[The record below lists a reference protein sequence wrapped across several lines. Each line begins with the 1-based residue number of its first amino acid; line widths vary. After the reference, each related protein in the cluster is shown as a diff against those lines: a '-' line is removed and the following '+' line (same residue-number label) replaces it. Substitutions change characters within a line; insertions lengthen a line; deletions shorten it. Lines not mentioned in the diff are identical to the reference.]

1 MAKNILRM
9 SIITK
14 SAFYPIS
21 SLCRNDAMLAEASLK
36 FSAIAGLL
44 VSLAYLR
51 DVAVGWRQLL
61 QRRRQSNSN
70 QRLWIHL
77 HSSTYN
83 IINSIQH
90 TVTLAVNSSLCRP
103 SKRRRN
109 VSSTLFLSSSLL
121 SFIFYKNY
129 CNVLVIWAYC
139 ESLGVTQ

>member
-70 QRLWIHL
+70 QRLWIRL
-77 HSSTYN
+77 HSSTHN

-90 TVTLAVNSSLCRP
+90 TVTLPVNSSLCIGLAKDDVTYHQHYSCP
-103 SKRRRN
+103 H
-109 VSSTLFLSSSLL
+109 LYCHLSS
-121 SFIFYKNY
+121 IR
-129 CNVLVIWAYC
+129 II
-139 ESLGVTQ
+139 VTC